1 MALKQLWRKGTTRG
15 RHGVIG
21 VELGLEQ
28 FNLVQL
34 REDSTNHKLA
44 VTAYASS
51 PTGCGVSE
59 LLQDEKRFTQAL
71 TRGLSQAKF
80 VGRRAVAA
88 MPSSL
93 VRVMPLTYQLNPSQ
107 SDAEAII
114 SLMQERIGDT
124 LEDFVLDYMPVEKTG
139 NDRQH
144 LALVA
149 MCRRESVVQY
159 LELLRKS
166 GLSVDALEIG
176 PIAIQRLVAE
186 LQHSNRD
193 NNILVVNCGQ
203 EKSYLTLVAGGR
215 LLSDEEVSFGE
226 NTAAEQV
233 SQVLELPV
241 DLARATLREANLNAA
256 QWQDDAASETNAT
269 LLEILRPALQPLV
282 QEINRTLM
290 FASSESHGAARNEVY
305 LLGSFARWQG
315 SDALLSEMLNVQ
327 VRKVPNPFVSFGS
340 DVERPTPGMP
350 ELAVATGLALKD
362 MQAKSEALPDENAQ
376 PNNVDA
382 QA

>member
-1 MALKQLWRKGTTRG
+1 MPFKQLWRKSTIRG
-15 RHGVIG
+15 KHGVIG

-34 REDSTNHKLA
+34 RQDSATQKLDVA
-44 VTAYASS
+44 AYASS
-51 PTGCGVSE
+51 PTGCTVTD
-59 LLQDEKRFTQAL
+59 LLQNEKRFTKTL
-71 TRGLSQAKF
+71 SRGLNQAKF
-80 VGRRAVAA
+80 VGRQAVAA

-93 VRVMPLTYQLNPSQ
+93 TRVMPLTYQLAPGQ
-107 SDAEAII
+107 SDADAII
-114 SLMQERIGDT
+114 SLMQERIGDA

-139 NDRQH
+139 NNRQH

-149 MCRRESVVQY
+149 MCRRESVVTY

-166 GLSVDALEIG
+166 GLNVDALEIG

-186 LQHSNRD
+186 LQQSNRD

-233 SQVLELPV
+233 SQVLDLEL
-241 DLARATLREANLNAA
+241 DLARTTLRETNLNAK
-256 QWQDDAASETNAT
+256 QWGAEASTETNAT

-282 QEINRTLM
+282 HEINRTLM

-362 MQAKSEALPDENAQ
+362 LQTLSQLQPDDGAAQ
-376 PNNVDA
+376 EA